1 MIDTGFVTII
11 DDDQAMRESLVTL
24 LRAEGHVTQSYDSAE
39 SFLADGPESV
49 SGCLI
54 LDIHMPG
61 MNGLDLQQELQAR
74 AIALPVVVITGQG
87 DVPKAVAAL
96 KAGAVD
102 FLEKPYDIGA
112 LLRAVREA
120 LNCEDGRQR
129 LDNESRQV
137 QQRLDLLSRRE
148 REVMD
153 LMVKGH
159 PNKLIAST
167 LGISH
172 RTVENHR
179 ASVMDKMQCANLST
193 LIHQILRLS

>member
-11 DDDQAMRESLVTL
+11 DDDQAMRESLATL

-54 LDIHMPG
+54 LDIQMPG
-61 MNGLDLQQELQAR
+61 MSGLDLQRELQAR

-102 FLEKPYDIGA
+102 FLEKPYEIDA

-120 LNCEDGRQR
+120 LNREDGGDR
-129 LDNESRQV
+129 LDEKSRHTQS
-137 QQRLDLLSRRE
+137 RLASLSRRE

-167 LGISH
+167 LGISP

-193 LIHQILRLS
+193 LIHLILRLN